1 MLVSIAQAPHR
12 HHHGSQSSIAVYSKS
27 KQLGSC
33 HSQYCFGLKKVCY
46 TKGWHPKLSQL
57 AKGCSIVAWSIHG
70 KSIAKWKVAW
80 FLLILCTR
88 LRRD

>member
-1 MLVSIAQAPHR
+1 MC
-12 HHHGSQSSIAVYSKS
+12 YS
-27 KQLGSC
+27 
-33 HSQYCFGLKKVCY
+33 
-46 TKGWHPKLSQL
+46 KGWHPKPSQL